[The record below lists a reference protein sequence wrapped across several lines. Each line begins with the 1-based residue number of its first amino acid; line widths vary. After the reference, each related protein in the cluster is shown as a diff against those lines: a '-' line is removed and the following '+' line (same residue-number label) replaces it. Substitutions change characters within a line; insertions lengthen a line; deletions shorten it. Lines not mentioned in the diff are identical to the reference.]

1 MQNRKISQP
10 YSRLTQSLPREIIEE
25 EEVPENFAGL
35 SAAPTDVTS
44 AGFHRSRER
53 TRKSAVLRLLE
64 RKQAEREKER
74 ERESR
79 ARSHDSL
86 QHQQQ
91 QQQQQNRLQSEWAR
105 DRSWARHPF
114 SSTSSEYVGTKT
126 YISIGPG
133 KPTRI
138 RENSPS
144 KRNVS
149 SPLRSPRSGSPAKK
163 KWLFEEK
170 ETSLK
175 SASLL
180 RELNEDNRSGL
191 DGLKNVLNQESG
203 GGRKRSFVTQRTIII
218 GNDGYAKFR
227 SKSTD
232 HGTNFKFEPSFVAA
246 AASSNNRMDLGR
258 DSSVTSSG
266 GGSARSSE
274 ERDCK
279 AENVRLNSSRS
290 SSFSNLSEVS
300 SDSSSDSSSELSK
313 RRESLERRF
322 RERSSVPRQT
332 SSASS
337 NGSSEDSLG
346 GGSASSRLLYNLS
359 SGYRY
364 HRAAAAAAAAS
375 ASAAPKASPRHRR
388 FSQDH
393 GRSRDF
399 SDMMTSTTATSQPQS
414 GMRPRSRKISV
425 PLTCYEHPERS
436 VQQAR
441 RSDIR
446 MAHTRK
452 IPIGGGDVGGGC
464 DNLMATEVF
473 AASKQP
479 RYDDLFYPQHDNLS
493 RDYSTFPSHSSYPL
507 PPLPQTLNSEV
518 NNLKYRENAY
528 VPELSNY
535 YHGKHKIDA
544 RSQSNSSS
552 ISDSGGSVATT
563 VFGESAART
572 EVTFLESDK
581 NELIGRALASSLGG
595 FEAASMSNASTV
607 SGSGMNFFRKFVQ
620 RRGGG
625 GGKSGGDCKDCESL
639 FRREVLIDR
648 LVSDAA
654 AVYAGCDIDPVSGF
668 ENGHFHHLSYSNENS
683 KQIRKGSLFCL
694 IRMPTPASVTAKT
707 SSSCSSCS
715 SKKPRQINTAESRS

>member
-1 MQNRKISQP
+1 MFYQNVALSRVKCAEP
-10 YSRLTQSLPREIIEE
+10 KKYPNSRLTQSLPREIIE

-44 AGFHRSRER
+44 GFHRSRER

-64 RKQAEREKER
+64 RKQAEREKEK

-79 ARSHDSL
+79 ARSYDSL
-86 QHQQQ
+86 HHHHQQ

-105 DRSWARHPF
+105 DRSWARHPTAADN
-114 SSTSSEYVGTKT
+114 SHVGTKT

-144 KRNVS
+144 KRNVA
-149 SPLRSPRSGSPAKK
+149 SPARSGSPAKK
-163 KWLFEEK
+163 RLFGDGDGGGGGGDV
-170 ETSLK
+170 TCSLK

-180 RELNEDNRSGL
+180 RELGDSVNEDSVNS
-191 DGLKNVLNQESG
+191 NN

-232 HGTNFKFEPSFVAA
+232 HGHGFKFEPSFVSAA
-246 AASSNNRMDLGR
+246 GSCNNRMDLGR
-258 DSSVTSSG
+258 DSSVTSSS
-266 GGSARSSE
+266 GSRSSE
-274 ERDCK
+274 ERECGGGG
-279 AENVRLNSSRS
+279 AARTENLRLNSSRS
-290 SSFSNLSEVS
+290 SSFSNLSEAGS
-300 SDSSSDSSSELSK
+300 SDSSDSSSELSK

-337 NGSSEDSLG
+337 GSSEDSGGGSLG
-346 GGSASSRLLYNLS
+346 SGSASSRLLYNLS

-364 HRAAAAAAAAS
+364 HRAAAAAAAVAAS
-375 ASAAPKASPRHRR
+375 ASQAPAGVKAAPRHRR

-399 SDMMTSTTATSQPQS
+399 STFPDIPSAMTSSASSSHSQ
-414 GMRPRSRKISV
+414 RPRSRKISV

-441 RSDIR
+441 RSDIK

-452 IPIGGGDVGGGC
+452 INTALGGGGGVGVGVGGG
-464 DNLMATEVF
+464 
-473 AASKQP
+473 
-479 RYDDLFYPQHDNLS
+479 YDDPKYKLCDDALFYPGCCAEHDKLS
-493 RDYSTFPSHSSYPL
+493 RAFPSLPSHSLICL
-507 PPLPQTLNSEV
+507 PPLPQGLPSEI
-518 NNLKYRENAY
+518 NNLKRRDAY
-528 VPELSNY
+528 KPELSQNY
-535 YHGKHKIDA
+535 RGGGLDLPPPSKKSVA
-544 RSQSNSSS
+544 RSRSSS
-552 ISDSGGSVATT
+552 SSSDSGGSVSTT
-563 VFGESAART
+563 VFGESATRT
-572 EVTFLESDK
+572 EVTFLESGAETD
-581 NELIGRALASSLGG
+581 LISRALASSSGA
-595 FEAASMSNASTV
+595 FEAASNASTV

-625 GGKSGGDCKDCESL
+625 GRSGCKDCESI

-654 AVYAGCDIDPVSGF
+654 ADEYAAGCDIDP
-668 ENGHFHHLSYSNENS
+668 
-683 KQIRKGSLFCL
+683 I
-694 IRMPTPASVTAKT
+694 
-707 SSSCSSCS
+707 
-715 SKKPRQINTAESRS
+715 